1 MSATVWHTSE
11 SAGSVRRLS
20 QPASATLPRPH
31 RHLISV
37 PTGDAVPEPVQPRLR
52 LTRRGRLVLLVAA
65 AAVGA
70 VVALVLA
77 IAVATGSAASA
88 ADHAVTVQPGQ
99 TLSEIALRE
108 MPGLAMREA
117 VARIQIAND
126 LPSSHVSAG
135 QSLVIPKY

>member
-1 MSATVWHTSE
+1 MSATVWHTLE
-11 SAGSVRRLS
+11 SAGSVRPLR
-20 QPASATLPRPH
+20 QPAPATLPRPH

-65 AAVGA
+65 VVGA

>member
-1 MSATVWHTSE
+1 MSATVWHTVE
-11 SAGSVRRLS
+11 SAGSVRPLR
-20 QPASATLPRPH
+20 QPAPATHRRPH
-31 RHLISV
+31 RHLVSV
-37 PTGDAVPEPVQPRLR
+37 PTGDAVPEPVQRPLR

-65 AAVGA
+65 AVVGA
-70 VVALVLA
+70 VVAIALA
-77 IAVATGSAASA
+77 MAVAAGSAASA

-108 MPGLAMREA
+108 MPGLGMREA
-117 VARIQIAND
+117 VARIQVAND